1 MQNITFRSSDFFDSL
16 PESSFLHVVL
26 IATKPDIIKQVPLFK
41 ELQKR
46 GHSAILVHTGQHY
59 DQNLSGGMLAE
70 FGVEPDV
77 NLNVRGS
84 MYQVVSQIIERFGDL
99 LEELKKR
106 GKTVIPYVHGD
117 TTTAMAVSNAA
128 YSCGFSSVHI
138 EAGIRTLTPK
148 YHDSPL
154 HASLQTTNYKLQ
166 TSQDTIAEW
175 RTFLMQK
182 ENWERGSQEPFPE
195 QFNTRCAEAATGL
208 HLAPVP
214 LVEEFLRDEGY
225 ASDRVVVVGNSVV
238 DATKEALSRAKD
250 STIFEKYPLLQG
262 GNFARFC
269 IHRRENCLSEKRFRA
284 IYDAMKSLVLSGR
297 NVLLIS
303 MIQTNLAFERFGLKA
318 DVEELAK
325 NNPHFLF
332 SPVWEEYGD
341 VIAAMSRASV
351 CVTDSGSMQEE
362 MNALGVPCV
371 TLRFGSDRSESCMAG
386 GNIIAPPVNVSLIQ
400 AMIEY
405 AWDNSE
411 MRNAPKI
418 YGENVSAKCVDAV
431 EKVLASGSITRS
443 EEERLGFAS

>member
-1 MQNITFRSSDFFDSL
+1 
-16 PESSFLHVVL
+16 
-26 IATKPDIIKQVPLFK
+26 
-41 ELQKR
+41 
-46 GHSAILVHTGQHY
+46 
-59 DQNLSGGMLAE
+59 
-70 FGVEPDV
+70 
-77 NLNVRGS
+77 
-84 MYQVVSQIIERFGDL
+84 
-99 LEELKKR
+99 
-106 GKTVIPYVHGD
+106 
-117 TTTAMAVSNAA
+117 
-128 YSCGFSSVHI
+128 
-138 EAGIRTLTPK
+138 
-148 YHDSPL
+148 
-154 HASLQTTNYKLQ
+154 
-166 TSQDTIAEW
+166 
-175 RTFLMQK
+175 
-182 ENWERGSQEPFPE
+182 
-195 QFNTRCAEAATGL
+195 
-208 HLAPVP
+208 VP